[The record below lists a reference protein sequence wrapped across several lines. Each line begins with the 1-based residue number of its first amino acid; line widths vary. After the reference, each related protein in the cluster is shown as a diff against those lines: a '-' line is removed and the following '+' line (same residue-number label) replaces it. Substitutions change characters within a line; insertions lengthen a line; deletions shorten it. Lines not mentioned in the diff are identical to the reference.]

1 MILFGRQERHVHW
14 AKIKTSGDGHD
25 WPTSRPRFSTSAGP
39 GPGAFPPPP
48 SAVSRALLT
57 CNRHNAN
64 TRAAACSRI
73 TANLQLPNLG
83 QGRIM
88 AGRVRQPID
97 VRSLEAWISK
107 TVPEIEVPL
116 DVKQV
121 DAELYHAGTETPYS
135 QFSLLLVW
143 LRTIQSDIP
152 NNGRRRQEICPP
164 QEAPRP
170 TGLQDGAQGRT

>member
-1 MILFGRQERHVHW
+1 
-14 AKIKTSGDGHD
+14 
-25 WPTSRPRFSTSAGP
+25 
-39 GPGAFPPPP
+39 
-48 SAVSRALLT
+48 
-57 CNRHNAN
+57 
-64 TRAAACSRI
+64 
-73 TANLQLPNLG
+73 
-83 QGRIM
+83 M